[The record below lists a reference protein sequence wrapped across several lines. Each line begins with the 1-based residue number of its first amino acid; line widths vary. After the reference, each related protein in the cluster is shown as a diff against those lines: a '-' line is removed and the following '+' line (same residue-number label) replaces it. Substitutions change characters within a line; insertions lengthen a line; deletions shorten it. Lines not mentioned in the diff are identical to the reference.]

1 MNMWNRTMMKSL
13 FNWWI
18 LKGRGSVRRRLWRIN
33 MWRRTMMKSFVQL
46 VNFEEEEG

>member
-1 MNMWNRTMMKSL
+1 VD
-13 FNWWI
+13 FEE
-18 LKGRGSVRRRLWRIN
+18 GGSVRRRLWRIN